1 MERLPPFLKFGLSKS
16 LVTLAACIRH
26 YSPRLGRLDW
36 TAVGSALRESHPSE
50 DLSELPPLFE
60 TVAGQG
66 YHYRR
71 ARALQ
76 CSLPRLLWDGREPLG
91 TLLLGPLIEARR
103 EKYSPFLIPWLLQ
116 VVLARPP
123 NRLSFIQGSSAD
135 VIQLPDVLFSRFTEK
150 HLYVPSSVRPS
161 ANDF

>member
-1 MERLPPFLKFGLSKS
+1 M
-16 LVTLAACIRH
+16 
-26 YSPRLGRLDW
+26 
-36 TAVGSALRESHPSE
+36 
-50 DLSELPPLFE
+50 
-60 TVAGQG
+60 AGQG

-116 VVLARPP
+116 VVLAHPP
-123 NRLSFIQGSSAD
+123 HRLSFIQGSSAD
-135 VIQLPDVLFSRFTEK
+135 VIQLPDMTAKSGVFQGAGGEDVHFVLSLSIADFSGI
-150 HLYVPSSVRPS
+150 
-161 ANDF
+161 